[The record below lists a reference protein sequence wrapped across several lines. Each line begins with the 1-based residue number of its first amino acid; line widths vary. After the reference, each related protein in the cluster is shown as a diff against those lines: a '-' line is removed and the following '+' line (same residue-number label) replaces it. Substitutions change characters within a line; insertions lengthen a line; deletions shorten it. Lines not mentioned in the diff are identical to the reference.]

1 MNKNIPG
8 AINLRQVLHAHALK
22 LTNGNQHLSQELL
35 HNTIKR
41 IAATAAA
48 YHPGL
53 GFIAWAKMVMENTFD
68 ATTPCADVCKL
79 RYLCYHGTIT
89 PTTHSHDGTYTTHQ
103 QLHTMSRLT
112 PHQAAVVTLRLKGY
126 TPAIIAK
133 QMGNTTNHVK
143 AHIQQ
148 ATHILNHIWDN

>member
-1 MNKNIPG
+1 MNNPNTDSMHR
-8 AINLRQVLHAHALK
+8 ALRAYALK
-22 LTNGNQHLSQELL
+22 LTCGNLHLADKLYADTLS
-35 HNTIKR
+35 R
-41 IAATAAA
+41 IAQTATA
-48 YHPGL
+48 HVPTIMP
-53 GFIAWAKMVMENTFD
+53 FTTWAKMVMHNTFHATVPD
-68 ATTPCADVCKL
+68 ADRRHLYHLTHIGNPNPLIPVSDKEYTL
-79 RYLCYHGTIT
+79 REQMHI
-89 PTTHSHDGTYTTHQ
+89 
-103 QLHTMSRLT
+103 MSRLT